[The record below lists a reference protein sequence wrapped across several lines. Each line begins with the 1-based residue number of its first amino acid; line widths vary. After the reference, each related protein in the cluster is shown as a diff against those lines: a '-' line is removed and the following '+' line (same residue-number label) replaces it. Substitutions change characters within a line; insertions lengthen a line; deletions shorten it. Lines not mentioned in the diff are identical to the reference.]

1 MRGYGIKMSRS
12 RLKVTKREG
21 TLTVK
26 KRMYPWEYA
35 LFGAVLLG
43 GILACL
49 LLPAVR
55 STPMLWIAII
65 VAELCSIA
73 VFAVRLL
80 WKMVIDRDRRQI
92 ILYHLNK
99 ESYGFDQIK
108 EIKTYHKS
116 GGGEEK
122 DENRVIFLL
131 HDGRHVAFDTWDQ
144 QEAREIA
151 ALLTGIVFS

>member
-1 MRGYGIKMSRS
+1 MSRS

-26 KRMYPWEYA
+26 KRLYPWEYA
-35 LFGAVLLG
+35 LFGVVLLG
-43 GILACL
+43 GILAFL

-55 STPMLWIAII
+55 STPMLWIVI
-65 VAELCSIA
+65 VAAELCSAA

-80 WKMVIDRDRRQI
+80 WKMVIDREGRQI

-116 GGGEEK
+116 GGEEK
-122 DENRVIFLL
+122 DEDKVIFLL
-131 HDGRHVAFDTWDQ
+131 HDCRQVAFDTLDE
-144 QEAREIA
+144 QEARELA